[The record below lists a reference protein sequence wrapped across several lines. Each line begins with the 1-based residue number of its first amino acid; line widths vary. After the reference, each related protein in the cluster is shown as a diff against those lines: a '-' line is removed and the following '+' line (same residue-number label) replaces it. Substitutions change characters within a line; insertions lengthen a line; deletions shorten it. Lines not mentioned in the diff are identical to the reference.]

1 MSDPAEGSRLRSRLT
16 LVFAILILTPSM
28 LGFVA
33 KFIEFAHT
41 LQASPDGA
49 FAVTPMLN
57 YLLASLGF
65 LCLLLWAVANG
76 MFHDLERPKHRMLE
90 IEEQLD
96 SQTKPHPVF
105 KERPNG

>member
-1 MSDPAEGSRLRSRLT
+1 MSERPAANRLRARLT
-16 LVFAILILTPSM
+16 AIFAVLILTPSM

-65 LCLLLWAVANG
+65 LCLLLWALANG

-90 IEEQLD
+90 IEQQLD
-96 SQTKPHPVF
+96 SQAKPHQVF